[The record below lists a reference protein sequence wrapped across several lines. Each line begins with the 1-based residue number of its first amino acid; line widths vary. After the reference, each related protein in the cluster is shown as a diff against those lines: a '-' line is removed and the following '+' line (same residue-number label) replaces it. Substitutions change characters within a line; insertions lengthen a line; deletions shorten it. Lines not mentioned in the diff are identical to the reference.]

1 MRTIRTA
8 RRAAAVLLAGAA
20 LFAAGAGTAAADDA
34 TPSPGASGT
43 GATEETVQPGT
54 GFRTAGNLRPGV
66 RTTPASA
73 STGDYLYWVFP
84 AAAGEVP
91 TVSATVTLP
100 EAASRHGNQTWQL
113 DVYDGLRRR
122 QACASGKPTRTAS
135 AQDTQLELSCR
146 LRTVRAWSEAWAD
159 DPLPGAYYIRLTV
172 LRLPDQDLGL
182 PVQAQIGT
190 TSTDAGG
197 SKAVDGELA
206 APLTP
211 VAKAGATLDPDAVP
225 SVSATEESD
234 EAADDE
240 ADPSASPVPAGLA
253 QPEDGWGG
261 GWWSD
266 RWIWTAAG
274 GVLAALAGVA
284 GYSLT
289 RGRGRVRPVA

>member
-66 RTTPASA
+66 RTVPASA

-84 AAAGEVP
+84 AAVGEVP
-91 TVSATVTLP
+91 TVSATVGLP
-100 EAASRHGNQTWQL
+100 ESASRHGDQTWQL

-122 QACASGKPTRTAS
+122 QACTAGKPTRTAS

-172 LRLPDQDLGL
+172 LRLPDEDLGL
-182 PVQAQIGT
+182 PVQAQVGT

-211 VAKAGATLDPDAVP
+211 VAKAGATLDPNAVP
-225 SVSATEESD
+225 SASATEESD

-274 GVLAALAGVA
+274 GVLGALAGIA

-289 RGRGRVRPVA
+289 RGRGRPRPVA

>member
-1 MRTIRTA
+1 MRTTRRM
-8 RRAAAVLLAGAA
+8 RRAAAVLLTGAA

-34 TPSPGASGT
+34 TPSPSGSGT
-43 GATEETVQPGT
+43 VEERVQPGT

-66 RTTPASA
+66 RTVPASA

-100 EAASRHGNQTWQL
+100 ESASRHGGQTWQL

-122 QACASGKPTRTAS
+122 QACAAGKPTRTAS

-146 LRTVRAWSEAWAD
+146 LRTVRAWSEAWAN

-182 PVQAQIGT
+182 PIQAQVGT

-211 VAKAGATLDPDAVP
+211 VAKAGATLDPNAVP
-225 SVSATEESD
+225 SAATTEESD
-234 EAADDE
+234 EAAEDE

-266 RWIWTAAG
+266 RWIWTVVG
-274 GVLAALAGVA
+274 GVLGALAGVA
-284 GYSLT
+284 GYTLT

>member
-20 LFAAGAGTAAADDA
+20 LFAAAGGTAAADDA
-34 TPSPGASGT
+34 TPSPSGSGT
-43 GATEETVQPGT
+43 VEERVQPGT

-66 RTTPASA
+66 RTLPASA

-100 EAASRHGNQTWQL
+100 ESASRHGNQTWQL

-122 QACASGKPTRTAS
+122 QACAAGKPTRTAS
-135 AQDTQLELSCR
+135 AQDTALELSCR
-146 LRTVRAWSEAWAD
+146 LRTVRAWSEAWAN

-172 LRLPDQDLGL
+172 SRLPDEDLGL
-182 PVQAQIGT
+182 PVQAQVGT
-190 TSTDAGG
+190 TSTNAGG
-197 SKAVDGELA
+197 SQAVDGALA

-225 SVSATEESD
+225 SASATDESD
-234 EAADDE
+234 EAAGD
-240 ADPSASPVPAGLA
+240 AVDPSASPVAAGLA

-266 RWIWTAAG
+266 RWVWTAAG
-274 GVLAALAGVA
+274 GVLGALAGIA

-289 RGRGRVRPVA
+289 RGRGRARPVA

>member
-1 MRTIRTA
+1 MRTVRTT
-8 RRAAAVLLAGAA
+8 RRVAAVLLAGAA
-20 LFAAGAGTAAADDA
+20 LFAAGAGVAAADDA
-34 TPSPGASGT
+34 TPGPEASGT
-43 GATEETVQPGT
+43 AAAEENVQPGT

-66 RTTPASA
+66 QTVPASA

-100 EAASRHGNQTWQL
+100 ESATRHGSQTWQL
-113 DVYDGLRRR
+113 DVYDGLRRH
-122 QACASGKPTRTAS
+122 QACAGGQPTRTAS
-135 AQDTQLELSCR
+135 TQDSRLELSCR
-146 LRTVRAWSEAWAD
+146 LRTVRAWSEAWAN

-182 PVQAQIGT
+182 PVQAQVGT
-190 TSTDAGG
+190 SSKDAGG

-225 SVSATEESD
+225 SPAATEDSVEV
-234 EAADDE
+234 EDDA
-240 ADPSASPVPAGLA
+240 ADPSASPAPAGLA

-274 GVLAALAGVA
+274 GVLGALAGIG

-289 RGRGRVRPVA
+289 RGRGRGRPVA

>member
-1 MRTIRTA
+1 MRTTRRM

-34 TPSPGASGT
+34 TPSPSGSGT
-43 GATEETVQPGT
+43 VEERVQPGT

-66 RTTPASA
+66 RTVPASA

-100 EAASRHGNQTWQL
+100 EAASRHGSQTWQV

-122 QACASGKPTRTAS
+122 QACTAGKPTRTAS

-182 PVQAQIGT
+182 PVQAQVGT

-211 VAKAGATLDPDAVP
+211 VARAGATLDPNAVP
-225 SVSATEESD
+225 SASPTEESD

-266 RWIWTAAG
+266 RWIWTAVG
-274 GVLAALAGVA
+274 GVLGALAGVA
-284 GYSLT
+284 GYTLT
-289 RGRGRVRPVA
+289 RGRGRPRQVA